1 MKIKAL
7 AAYAPPERQT
17 TENESRA
24 ITVSSHFPQ
33 SMLLESASVI
43 LGRHAMRITIIGA
56 GFSGSTLATLLASET
71 ETATEVCLVGV
82 DETFGRGVAYGEA
95 RLEHLLNVRAKHL
108 GADPDNA
115 EEFADWLHLGRQG
128 RDGFLPRL
136 AYGEY
141 LTERLRKAK
150 DRAANLTL
158 LRQEAI
164 AVNRIGDGFRVHLDD
179 GSYFASDRVVLALG
193 ALSPQRL
200 VGIGPRLAQ
209 NPRYVAWPWQDDALD
224 RIDARARVLIVGTGL
239 TMADVV
245 ASLSKKGHAGEI
257 VAISRHGLLPESHL
271 PEPSPAIELPPNV
284 HQALRT
290 YSIRQLVAAI
300 RPLSRV
306 VPDWRSV
313 VDALRPHTQDFWQ
326 GLSAQDRA
334 RFLRHVRSYWE
345 VVRHR
350 LAPEVGELLGSLQAS
365 GRLKIRAGRLVRAG
379 SRPDGAQVLIRERG
393 KDQIGVEQFDYV
405 IRATGLDTDI
415 VQTTHPLTSHLRE
428 SGLISADVHGLGIN
442 VNDSF
447 EVLDRHNERVAG
459 LYCVGPLLRGRLWE
473 ITAVPEL
480 RKAAD
485 ALSKQL
491 ISNGSDA
498 ASVDRRGGNLGREL
512 VLSQSF

>member
-1 MKIKAL
+1 
-7 AAYAPPERQT
+7 
-17 TENESRA
+17 
-24 ITVSSHFPQ
+24 
-33 SMLLESASVI
+33 
-43 LGRHAMRITIIGA
+43 MRITIIGA
-56 GFSGSTLATLLASET
+56 GFSGSTLATLLASAA

-141 LTERLRKAK
+141 LTDRLRKAK
-150 DRAANLTL
+150 ERASNLTL

-209 NPRYVAWPWQDDALD
+209 NPRYIAWPWQDDALD
-224 RIDARARVLIVGTGL
+224 RIDAQARVLIVGTGL

-245 ASLSKKGHAGEI
+245 ASLSKRGHAGGI
-257 VAISRHGLLPESHL
+257 VAISRHGLLPQSHL
-271 PEPSPAIELPPNV
+271 PEPSPAIELPPSIQ
-284 HQALRT
+284 QALHAH
-290 YSIRQLVAAI
+290 SIRQLVAAI

-306 VPDWRSV
+306 VADWRSV
-313 VDALRPHTQDFWQ
+313 VDALRPHIQNFWR
-326 GLSAQDRA
+326 GLSTQDRA

-345 VVRHR
+345 VIRHR
-350 LAPEVGELLGSLQAS
+350 VAPEVGELLGNLQAS
-365 GRLKIRAGRLVRAG
+365 GQLKIRAGRLVRAG
-379 SRPDGAQVLIRERG
+379 SRTDGAQVLIRERG

-405 IRATGLDTDI
+405 VRATGLDTDI

-447 EVLDRHNERVAG
+447 EVLDRHNGRIAG
-459 LYCVGPLLRGRLWE
+459 LYCVGPLLRGHLWE

-480 RKAAD
+480 RTAAN

-491 ISNGSDA
+491 VSGRSNA
-498 ASVDRRGGNLGREL
+498 ASVDRRGGSLEKEL